1 MTIEI
6 KKYLEG
12 ARESEGITVMMD
24 VFRAS
29 NTIINCL
36 AAGAEYIIPV
46 GELED
51 AYKLKIDHPDHL
63 LFGERNGIPP
73 GGFDYDNSPAKS
85 VQSDLKGRKIIL
97 TTSAGSQGI
106 LNSKN
111 ADEIL
116 IGSFAN
122 VQSVVDYLIQK
133 DPEKVSLLAIGNNAI
148 EPATEDE
155 ECAEFIKSQLTGMET
170 DFDQIKARILKSDG
184 ANRLKRLKQDEDL
197 ELCLKLNISDIIPI
211 LDRKTG
217 RIYKLTGF

>member
-1 MTIEI
+1 MTIKI

-36 AAGAEYIIPV
+36 AAGVEYIIPV
-46 GELED
+46 GDLED
-51 AYKLKIDHPDHL
+51 AYKLKKDHPDHL

-73 GGFDYDNSPAKS
+73 KGFDYDNSPAKS
-85 VQSDLKGRKIIL
+85 AQSNLKGKKIIL

-106 LNSKN
+106 LNSEN

-116 IGSFAN
+116 VGSFAN
-122 VQSVVDYLIQK
+122 AQSIVNYLWLK
-133 DPEKVSLLAIGNNAI
+133 KPEKVSLLAIGNNAI

-155 ECAEFIKSQLTGMET
+155 ECAKYFKSKLTGIET
-170 DFDQIKARILKSDG
+170 DFDQIKAKILKSDG
-184 ANRLKRLKQDEDL
+184 ADRLKRLKQDEDL
-197 ELCLKLNISDIIPI
+197 KLCLKLNISDIIPKF
-211 LDRKTG
+211 DRKTG
-217 RIYKLTGF
+217 RIYKLKEF